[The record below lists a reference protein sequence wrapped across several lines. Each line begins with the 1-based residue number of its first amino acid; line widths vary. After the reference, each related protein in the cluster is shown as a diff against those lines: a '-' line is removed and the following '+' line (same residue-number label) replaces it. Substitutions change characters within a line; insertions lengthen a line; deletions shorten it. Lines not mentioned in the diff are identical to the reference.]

1 MAGAPMAGAGNPW
14 CHMSPQTTELMP
26 FEQQH
31 ETEHREED
39 SRKSG
44 DMPLG
49 KRSRHESQLPPGW
62 KSSRDQDGRIYYYN
76 KSTGQSTYVSPLLA
90 DDSPPLPP
98 PQQRHPSEPASPSS
112 QLLLSSMAN
121 CSHSVVEGGAVST
134 NHHRRAEI
142 NELKARLVYET
153 ESSVKAHLHGRIA
166 RLETLEGLY

>member
-14 CHMSPQTTELMP
+14 CHMSPQSTELIP
-26 FEQQH
+26 FQQQH

-39 SRKSG
+39 SRKSV
-44 DMPLG
+44 DLPLA
-49 KRSRHESQLPPGW
+49 KRSRHEPQLPPGW

-98 PQQRHPSEPASPSS
+98 PQQRYPSEPASPSS
-112 QLLLSSMAN
+112 LLLSSMAN
-121 CSHSVVEGGAVST
+121 CSHSVVEGGAVSA
-134 NHHRRAEI
+134 NHRRAEI
-142 NELKARLVYET
+142 NKLKARLVYET